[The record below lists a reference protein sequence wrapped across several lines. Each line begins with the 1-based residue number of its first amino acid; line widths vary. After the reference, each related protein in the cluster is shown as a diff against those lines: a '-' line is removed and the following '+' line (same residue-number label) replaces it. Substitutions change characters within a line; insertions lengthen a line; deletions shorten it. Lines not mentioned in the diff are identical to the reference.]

1 MKDDTNDDA
10 EIKWPL
16 AIATSVRMP
25 PVDSLVFAWKPLING
40 WDIVPGRQVREMSRP
55 IHALAADDAA
65 AGLAVVTSHR
75 RSHSLR
81 KAG

>member
-40 WDIVPGRQVREMSRP
+40 WDIVPGRQVREAPQQYTHWLPMMPRP
-55 IHALAADDAA
+55 D
-65 AGLAVVTSHR
+65 
-75 RSHSLR
+75 
-81 KAG
+81 